1 MNLFGGVISVTGIS
15 FLMFSV
21 FIIAALGYMLGRV
34 TIKGISLGTAG
45 VFVIA
50 LLYGAFFA
58 SQMSASITQA
68 VGETAVDISSSGLK
82 IIENIGLIM
91 FVTSVGFIAGPNFFK
106 DLKKNYKSY
115 ILLGVIIIL
124 SSGIAC
130 VACYFIGVGAE
141 SNPKEFVAMLV
152 GLLSGSLTSTPAFSA
167 AKATVAAEYESAV
180 TVGYGIAY
188 LFGVVGVVLFVQL
201 IPKIVKADMEKE
213 KAKIVVAASGHK
225 NEYKGKLY
233 EMDSFGL
240 MAFSLAAVIGI
251 IVGAVKIPLTSAGL
265 SGTAFSLTTTG
276 GALLTALV
284 FGHFGHIGC
293 ISLKVEK
300 KVLEVFRELGLML
313 FLIGAGVAGGAKF
326 VQYFKPVYF
335 LYGVVMTLIP
345 MIVGYLFAVYVLKFS
360 LLNALG
366 SITGGMTS
374 TPALGTLINVT
385 GSDDIA
391 SYYAATYP
399 IALITVVLVSQF
411 IIILL

>member
-141 SNPKEFVAMLV
+141 
-152 GLLSGSLTSTPAFSA
+152 
-167 AKATVAAEYESAV
+167 
-180 TVGYGIAY
+180 
-188 LFGVVGVVLFVQL
+188 
-201 IPKIVKADMEKE
+201 
-213 KAKIVVAASGHK
+213 
-225 NEYKGKLY
+225 
-233 EMDSFGL
+233 
-240 MAFSLAAVIGI
+240 
-251 IVGAVKIPLTSAGL
+251 
-265 SGTAFSLTTTG
+265 
-276 GALLTALV
+276 
-284 FGHFGHIGC
+284 
-293 ISLKVEK
+293 
-300 KVLEVFRELGLML
+300 
-313 FLIGAGVAGGAKF
+313 
-326 VQYFKPVYF
+326 
-335 LYGVVMTLIP
+335 
-345 MIVGYLFAVYVLKFS
+345 
-360 LLNALG
+360 
-366 SITGGMTS
+366 
-374 TPALGTLINVT
+374 
-385 GSDDIA
+385 
-391 SYYAATYP
+391 
-399 IALITVVLVSQF
+399 
-411 IIILL
+411 